1 MATDKHGSKTG
12 EVGPGKPPVEHQFK
26 PGNKAA
32 LGNSGRPKSRP
43 IAAAIRELL
52 DANDGEAIRAM
63 AKVGLSKALKGDF
76 RFFKELAERIDG
88 KVLERLDLT
97 SNDET
102 IGQSSESAIMLE
114 RVLAK
119 MGEDMGVGE

>member
-1 MATDKHGSKTG
+1 MAKTG
-12 EVGPGKPPVEHQFK
+12 KNAGKVGYCNPPKEHQFK
-26 PGNKAA
+26 PGNTPGKN
-32 LGNSGRPKSRP
+32 GGRPKDRP
-43 IAAAIRELL
+43 IAAAIRDLL
-52 DANDGEAIRAM
+52 DANDGQAIQAM

-102 IGQSSESAIMLE
+102 IGQASESAAMLE
-114 RVLAK
+114 RVLSK